1 MKIVS
6 SGDLKFHKDTRGT
19 FVRTFDQN
27 LEEFRHFTVTQV
39 NISHNPTESTLR
51 GLHFQVSGP
60 PEEKIVF
67 LISGSVFIV
76 TVDLRENSPNYLS
89 INTIEMIESKKRYIY
104 IPSGYATGWIST
116 APNTSLQYLMSARF
130 EECEYSGIRYDDPG
144 IEIKWPRSPVI
155 ISEQDLTWPTF
166 NPKRIRP

>member
-1 MKIVS
+1 MKFVS

-27 LEEFRHFTVTQV
+27 LEVFRHFTVAQV

-60 PEEKIVF
+60 PEEKLVH
-67 LISGSVFIV
+67 LISGSVFMV
-76 TVDLRENSPNYLS
+76 TVDLRENSPKYLL
-89 INTIEMIESKKRYIY
+89 INTIEMIESEKRYVH

-116 APNTSLQYLMSARF
+116 SPNTSLQYLMSARF
-130 EECEYSGIRYDDPG
+130 EECEYSGIRYDDQGLG
-144 IEIKWPRSPVI
+144 INWSRSPVI
-155 ISEQDLTWPTF
+155 ISDQDLTWPTF
-166 NPKRIRP
+166 IPRRIRP